1 MRWLI
6 IDVAR
11 GLEEIAP
18 EEREQ
23 SRALWSSGAAAV
35 RARSSGGGI
44 LAPLLCARF
53 SDLGLELS
61 DETEHS
67 SCARLSDLGLVPSD
81 ETEHSIVVLD

>member
-1 MRWLI
+1 M
-6 IDVAR
+6 VY
-11 GLEEIAP
+11 
-18 EEREQ
+18 
-23 SRALWSSGAAAV
+23 WSMLGHVQLRTMETKAAV
-35 RARSSGGGI
+35 CSCLFCGRVGI